1 MQITRRDFLKDI
13 AFAAALVGLP
23 PWVDQL
29 DEPPPMEMMNL
40 ASSTYP
46 WPWRAAGELGTASPA
61 LTVINRVSFGPRPG
75 DFERV
80 QQMGIDAYIDEQ
92 LHPESIDDRAVEQR
106 VAELYP
112 TLAMSAGEL
121 MQNYPQPK
129 QAAAAPASQVQR
141 LETLLA
147 GLGLQPP
154 AQTPAQVAA
163 ELQEATMLRAIFSRR
178 QLQQVLVD
186 FWSDHFNIYVYKNA
200 DRWLKTVDDREVI
213 RKYAFAKFKD
223 LLQASAE
230 SPAMIEYLDNRENVK
245 GNANENYAREV
256 MELHTLGVDGGYT
269 QNDVEELAR
278 AFTGWTIRTPK
289 RAGLFGEIDY
299 TDAGTFF
306 FNPKQH
312 DDGAKRVLGIDL
324 PPGGGINDAL
334 RIIDVLAHHPST
346 AQFISTKLVRRFVS
360 DTPPAALV
368 QRAAQTFTQ
377 SDGDIRAVMSTIL
390 HSDEFRNSFAQK
402 IKRPFDLIVST
413 LRAVDAQLDDTRAPA
428 LALRLMG
435 QGLFQHLTPD
445 GYPDY
450 GSAWINTN
458 GLLGRWNFALIVA
471 ANRVP
476 GGNIDLQAALS
487 KVTSVNGAVPRTVG
501 EMVDFWVNYLLHRTI
516 PDADRQKLINAVGGS
531 ADAAFNAARL
541 PELVALILA
550 SPHFQYR

>member
-1 MQITRRDFLKDI
+1 MQVTRRDFLKDI
-13 AFAAALVGLP
+13 AFAAALAGLP
-23 PWVDQL
+23 PWVNQL
-29 DEPPPMEMMNL
+29 DEPPSMEMMSL

-46 WPWRAAGELGTASPA
+46 WPWRVPSELGTASPA
-61 LTVINRVSFGPRPG
+61 VTVLNRVSFGPRPG

-92 LHPESIDDRAVEQR
+92 LHPESIDDSAVEKR
-106 VAELYP
+106 VAALYP
-112 TLAMSAGEL
+112 TLSMSAGEL
-121 MQNYPQPK
+121 LQNYPQPK
-129 QAAAAPASQVQR
+129 QAAAAQQGNAQK
-141 LETLLA
+141 LEKLLA
-147 GLGLQPP
+147 GLGLQPA
-154 AQTPAQVAA
+154 AQTPAQVVA
-163 ELQEATMLRAIFSRR
+163 ELQEATIMRAIFSQR

-186 FWSDHFNIYVYKNA
+186 FWSDHFNIYAYKNA

-213 RKYAFAKFKD
+213 RKYAFGKFKD

-269 QNDVEELAR
+269 QLDVQELAR
-278 AFTGWTIRTPK
+278 AFTGWTIRPPR
-289 RAGLFGEIDY
+289 RAGLSGGIDY
-299 TDAGTFF
+299 TDAGTFV
-306 FNPKQH
+306 FNPRQH
-312 DDGAKRVLGIDL
+312 DEGAKRVLGVGL
-324 PPGGGINDAL
+324 PAGGGINDAL
-334 RIIDVLAHHPST
+334 KIIDVLAHHPSA
-346 AQFISTKLVRRFVS
+346 AQFISTKLVSHFVS
-360 DTPPAALV
+360 DTPPPSLV

-390 HSDEFRNSFAQK
+390 HSDEFKNSFAQK
-402 IKRPFDLIVST
+402 IKRPFDLVVSA
-413 LRAVDAQLDDTRAPA
+413 LRAVNAQLDDTRVIA

-435 QGLFQHLTPD
+435 QGLYQHLTPD

-476 GGNIDLQAALS
+476 SGTIDLKTAL
-487 KVTSVNGAVPRTVG
+487 NGTLPHTVG
-501 EMVDFWVNYLLHRTI
+501 EMVDYWVNYLLHRTI
-516 PDADRQKLINAVGGS
+516 PDADRQKLVSAVGGS
-531 ADAAFNAARL
+531 ADAAFYAARL

>member
-23 PWVDQL
+23 PWINEL
-29 DEPPPMEMMNL
+29 DEPPPLEMMNL

-46 WPWRAAGELGTASPA
+46 WQWRAPSELGAASPA

-92 LHPESIDDRAVEQR
+92 LHPEVIDDRAVEQR
-106 VAELYP
+106 VAALYP

-121 MQNYPQPK
+121 LQNYPQPK
-129 QAAAAPASQVQR
+129 QAAAAQPGNAQK
-141 LETLLA
+141 LEKLLA

-154 AQTPAQVAA
+154 PQTPAQVVA
-163 ELQEATMLRAIFSRR
+163 ELQEATIMRAIFSQR

-186 FWSDHFNIYVYKNA
+186 FWSDHFNIYAYKNA

-213 RKYAFAKFKD
+213 RKYAFGKFKD

-245 GNANENYAREV
+245 GDANENYAREV
-256 MELHTLGVDGGYT
+256 MELHTLGVNGGYT
-269 QNDVEELAR
+269 QLDVQELAR
-278 AFTGWTIRTPK
+278 AFTGWTIRPPM
-289 RAGLFGEIDY
+289 RAGLFSGIDY
-299 TDAGTFF
+299 ADAGTFV
-306 FNPKQH
+306 FNPRQH
-312 DDGAKRVLGIDL
+312 DDGAKRVLGVDL
-324 PPGGGINDAL
+324 LPGGGINDAL
-334 RIIDVLAHHPST
+334 KIIDVLAHHPST
-346 AQFISTKLVRRFVS
+346 PQFISTKLVSHFVS
-360 DTPPAALV
+360 DTPPPALV
-368 QRAAQTFTQ
+368 LRAAQTFTQ

-390 HSDEFRNSFAQK
+390 HSDEFKNSFAQK
-402 IKRPFDLIVST
+402 IKRPFDLIVSG
-413 LRAVDAQLDDTRAPA
+413 LRAVDAQLDDTRALA
-428 LALRLMG
+428 MALRLMG

-476 GGNIDLQAALS
+476 RGKIDLQAALTE
-487 KVTSVNGAVPRTVG
+487 VTLVNGASPRTVG
-501 EMVDFWVNYLLHRTI
+501 EMVDYWVNYLLHRAI
-516 PDADRQKLINAVGGS
+516 PDVDRQKLISAAGDS
-531 ADAAFNAARL
+531 ADAAFDAARL
-541 PELVALILA
+541 PELAALILA